1 MRAVLLAAGRG
12 RRMGSDEPKS
22 LIQIDGKSLLERH
35 LANMPEAGITEL
47 TIVVGFQKEMIAAAV
62 DRARPSIPVELID
75 NPRFVHG
82 SIVSL
87 QVAADRLLEGALWM
101 DADVLYPAALL
112 RRLVASKHDNCVLLD
127 GRSEES
133 GEEMM
138 VGVRDERVVTI
149 ARRVGEGWH
158 FRGESVG
165 FAKVGPAGGRVMKR
179 LLDEEVAAGRLDQEY
194 EAAMAKA
201 FGEIPFGYE
210 RVDDFAWTEIDF
222 EEDVVKARK
231 LYSRELDEANGTAF
245 LDECGEDRHQFR
257 LIVSPEDGAQLQDL
271 KPFIRDFM
279 ALVDAPARHTKP
291 PPHSASS

>member
-35 LANMPEAGITEL
+35 LASMPEAGITEL

-62 DRARPSIPVELID
+62 DRARPTIPVELVD

-194 EAAMAKA
+194 ETTMAKA
-201 FGEIPFGYE
+201 FGEAIRAGRNAYLSGLG
-210 RVDDFAWTEIDF
+210 RI
-222 EEDVVKARK
+222 
-231 LYSRELDEANGTAF
+231 RETA
-245 LDECGEDRHQFR
+245 
-257 LIVSPEDGAQLQDL
+257 
-271 KPFIRDFM
+271 
-279 ALVDAPARHTKP
+279 
-291 PPHSASS
+291 SASDPLTGFLGA